1 MLLALAT
8 MLPSAALPGGGA
20 GAPLANEPAQF
31 EDVTAEAGFPDTGW
45 ARVAWGDCDGDGL
58 EDLLLNGNALYRNDG
73 DGTFTDVTAA
83 AGISRVASNGG
94 VWADYDNDG
103 DLDIYSTVSSFT
115 ARDVLWRNDGKG
127 RFADVSELSGEIY
140 DFLPTEGAA
149 WGDYDDDGYVDMYV
163 ANYENWR
170 QEGDTYGI
178 GTPDVLYHNEGNG
191 RFTNA
196 SSVAGVELQGEPY
209 CSRGVVWS
217 DYDDDGDQDI
227 YVSNYRL
234 DPNLLW
240 RNSGNGTFVNF
251 ARQAGAEGYAAET
264 VPGSEARY
272 GHSIGSDFGDYDND
286 GWMDL
291 YVSNLAHPRFIMFSD
306 KSMLLR
312 NQGDGTFG
320 ERFYGSGIDYCE
332 TSSDPA
338 WGDFDN
344 DGDLDLFFTAVY
356 DGRHSRLFRND
367 GRGRFSDAT
376 ADARASVN
384 NGWGCAWCDYD
395 HDGDLDL
402 AVGSGSGFR
411 LLRNGGND
419 NHWLEVELVGTTCN
433 RAAIGARVRVVAGAL
448 SMVRDLQGGR
458 GTTSQ
463 NMLAAHFGLEGYDG
477 EVEVSVRWPGETEYV
492 RMATSAVDRRVRVV
506 QPESEVDAAV
516 SLGLDPEY
524 PLVGEVV
531 RLTATVANVG
541 DRTVSSAKVRFSV
554 TGQGPLGAD
563 VNVVGP
569 IAPGETRTAETVWQ
583 PMAEGNYEVLA
594 DLVEVRPPDTDPSN
608 DLARAS
614 CPVGG
619 ANRPPTARLMVE
631 PTTAPPGLE
640 VSFDGTASTDDSAVR
655 LYLFE
660 YGDGAESGWQTS
672 PRSTHAYGVPGQY
685 LAQLTVKDDRGT
697 ISSNLATSMVTITT
711 KGYRPLAF
719 IESVSPVPA
728 RAGEPVMLRGHGVAA
743 EDASIAAH
751 SWNSSLD
758 GHLGDAATIT
768 VDRLG
773 VGSHTI
779 IYKVQDDRGLWSEP
793 ATVELDVLVAE
804 GTWTVA
810 FTTPSEGAAIE
821 HETIVVRGVASY
833 TAGDVEY
840 VEYRVD
846 NDGWARADGTGSWSF
861 ELDAS
866 ALSDGY
872 HTLRARAF
880 SLGTTSPIAFLNVTV
895 DADGGGQSPG
905 GGLAGMLVLGWG
917 AVAILA
923 VVVAGVVAVA
933 LVARSR
939 RARRRARRPIRGSAG
954 ASPR

>member
-1 MLLALAT
+1 MLIALASL
-8 MLPSAALPGGGA
+8 LPAATVPGEPA

-31 EDVTAEAGFPDTGW
+31 ENVTASAGFPDRGW
-45 ARVAWGDCDGDGL
+45 ARVAWGDYDADGF
-58 EDLLLNGNALYRNDG
+58 EDLLLNGNTLFRNDR

-83 AGISRVASNGG
+83 AGISTVPSNGG

-103 DLDIYSTVSSFT
+103 DLDIYATVNSFT
-115 ARDVLWRNDGKG
+115 VHDVLWRNDGKG
-127 RFADVSELSGEIY
+127 HFTDVSEMSGEIHDY
-140 DFLPTEGAA
+140 LPTEGAA
-149 WGDYDDDGYVDMYV
+149 WGDYDDDGFVDLYV

-196 SSVAGVELQGEPY
+196 SAVAGVELQGEPY
-209 CSRGVVWS
+209 CGRGVVWS

-240 RNSGNGTFVNF
+240 RNEGNGTFTNI

-272 GHSIGSDFGDYDND
+272 GHSIASDFGDYDND

-312 NQGDGTFG
+312 NQGDGTFM

-356 DGRHSRLFRND
+356 DGRYSRLFRND
-367 GRGRFSDAT
+367 GRDRFSDAT
-376 ADARASVN
+376 AEARASVN

-419 NHWLEVELVGTTCN
+419 NHWLEVELAGTSSN
-433 RAAIGARVRVVAGAL
+433 RAAIGARVRVVAGPL
-448 SMVRDLQGGR
+448 SMVRDVQGGR

-463 NMLAAHFGLEGYDG
+463 NMLAAHFGLGGYDG

-492 RMATSAVDRRVRVV
+492 RVATSAVDRRVRVV
-506 QPESEVDAAV
+506 QPESMVDAAV
-516 SLGLDPEY
+516 SLALDPQG
-524 PLVGEVV
+524 PAAGEVV

-541 DRTVSSAKVRFSV
+541 DRDISSAKVRFSV

-569 IAPGETRTAETVWQ
+569 VAPGETRTAETVWQ
-583 PMAEGNYEVLA
+583 PMVEGTYEVLA

-608 DLARAS
+608 DLACAS
-614 CPVGG
+614 ANVGG
-619 ANRPPTARLMVE
+619 ANRAPTARLMVE

-640 VSFDGTASTDDSAVR
+640 VSFDGSASTDDTMVE

-660 YGDGAESGWQTS
+660 YGDGIDSGWQRS
-672 PRSTHAYGVPGQY
+672 SRSTHAYQVQGDL

-697 ISSNLATSMVTITT
+697 ISSNLATAMVRITT
-711 KGYRPLAF
+711 QGYRPQAF
-719 IESVSPVPA
+719 IEGVSPTPA
-728 RAGEPVMLRGHGVAA
+728 RAGESVGMHGHGAAA
-743 EDASIAAH
+743 EGARIAAH

-758 GHLGDAATIT
+758 GHLGDAPDII
-768 VDRLG
+768 VDRLR

-793 ATVELDVLVAE
+793 ATVDLDVLPAD
-804 GTWTVA
+804 GTWVVA
-810 FTTPSEGAAIE
+810 FTSPAEGAALD
-821 HETIVVRGVASY
+821 HESVTVRGVASY
-833 TAGDVEY
+833 SAGSVEY

-846 NDGWARADGTGSWSF
+846 NNAWARADGAGSWSF
-861 ELDAS
+861 ELDAY
-866 ALSDGY
+866 ALDDGY
-872 HTLRARAF
+872 HTLRARAHA
-880 SLGTTSPIAFLNVTV
+880 LGSTSPIAFLNVTV
-895 DADGGGQSPG
+895 DVDGGGQGSG
-905 GGLAGMLVLGWG
+905 VGLMERIGQNWLVIAM
-917 AVAILA
+917 AVAVVTA
-923 VVVAGVVAVA
+923 VVIVAA
-933 LVARSR
+933 
-939 RARRRARRPIRGSAG
+939 RARRVRRPARTVKRSAK
-954 ASPR
+954 ASSR